1 MATPT
6 FKLLLNALRLG
17 QPQEPQAAIR
27 ALVEQIAAQEETI
40 EELRRHLQVAMSATN
55 LLEAKATRLE
65 RELAKLIANGTLLH
79 DEPSEPTPYSRHPS
93 APPPGL
99 QAASMHGPSSHAHGP
114 SSHGP
119 SALGPPP
126 STLSTPPPSAVS
138 APDFDEGFNM
148 ETVVVTKKDLEA
160 LGAQEAPFKLTPP
173 GHRAPEPARSIP
185 GSPWARGS
193 GAQSP
198 SVRPAEPGETTS
210 ETGPGAR
217 SARAVEDETYPD
229 AGGLPSLA
237 AALGLSPDDPRIQ
250 ALRPRAEE
258 APESVARNSERPPRR

>member
-17 QPQEPQAAIR
+17 QPQDPQAAIR

-65 RELAKLIANGTLLH
+65 RELAKVIADGPLSQA
-79 DEPSEPTPYSRHPS
+79 DAFEPAPYSRKPS
-93 APPPGL
+93 APPPPPGP
-99 QAASMHGPSSHAHGP
+99 QAHH
-114 SSHGP
+114 HGP

-148 ETVVVTKKDLEA
+148 ETVVVSKKDLDA
-160 LGAQEAPFKLTPP
+160 LSVPEAPFKLPPP
-173 GHRAPEPARSIP
+173 GHRAAEPARSIP
-185 GSPWARGS
+185 GSPWARS
-193 GAQSP
+193 NHEP
-198 SVRPAEPGETTS
+198 PPRSVRPVEPGETTM
-210 ETGPGAR
+210 EAAEAPQAR
-217 SARAVEDETYPD
+217 PAPRQVEDETYPD

-258 APESVARNSERPPRR
+258 PREGGARPTERRSERPPRR